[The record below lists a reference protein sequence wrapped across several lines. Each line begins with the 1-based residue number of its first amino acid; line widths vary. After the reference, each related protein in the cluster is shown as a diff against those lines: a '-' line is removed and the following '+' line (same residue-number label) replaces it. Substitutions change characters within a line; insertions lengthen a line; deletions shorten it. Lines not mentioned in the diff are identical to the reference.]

1 MLAAQCY
8 GPNWSKPIP
17 SHFHQG
23 KKKLLSPVNGSIW
36 LIVSSR
42 AIKQIQSLQA
52 AVDQFPDANEDQ
64 TDTFA
69 LLDKMRAKFRV
80 VTSVLKVEQ
89 KFSTAQN
96 SGMSY

>member
-1 MLAAQCY
+1 MDTISVGKFGSVLLKVNGTVNRYHLAQCH
-8 GPNWSKPIP
+8 PKRLFST
-17 SHFHQG
+17 
-23 KKKLLSPVNGSIW
+23 L
-36 LIVSSR
+36 R
-42 AIKQIQSLQA
+42 AIKQIQSLQS

-89 KFSTAQN
+89 RFSNTQPT
-96 SGMSY
+96 GMSY